1 MRIFSAVAGAKS
13 SNGSALPFSLR
24 KVLTASLMA
33 KNTDDAKNNGG
44 SPTACN
50 NR

>member
-1 MRIFSAVAGAKS
+1 
-13 SNGSALPFSLR
+13 
-24 KVLTASLMA
+24 MA

-50 NR
+50 KRDSYIQRVRRRPALEEKMALGLGV